1 MTYADP
7 KQESTVP
14 EGGPGH
20 APSVREHSVLDT
32 IAGIKDGRIDPKLLE
47 EEDRRACVQYLAS
60 EGATIP
66 EIAKLLKRS
75 DRTIQRDRDAIRAAA
90 ALQHDPKFAERM
102 AGLLVGEAELATER
116 IRRVTRSAETPPA
129 VKVEG
134 EHRCYQIRSD
144 LVTRL
149 QSLGLMPTAAHRVE
163 ADLTHRRSLDV
174 TQAAGEV
181 RRIAAVAIELLPADD
196 PLRVQIAGLAE
207 AASTEAPSSDPGDP
221 STR

>member
-1 MTYADP
+1 MSKAGSQHEPTG
-7 KQESTVP
+7 P
-14 EGGPGH
+14 EGGPEE
-20 APSVREHSVLDT
+20 ASSRPERSVLDT

-47 EEDRRACVQYLAS
+47 EEDRQACVQYLAS
-60 EGATIP
+60 EGATIA

-90 ALQHDPKFAERM
+90 ALKHDPKFADRM
-102 AGLLVGEAELATER
+102 SGVLVGEAELAIER
-116 IRRVTRSAETPPA
+116 IRRVTRGADTPPA

-149 QSLGLMPTAAHRVE
+149 QSLGLMPMAAQRVE

-181 RRIAAVAIELLPADD
+181 RRIAAVAIELLPEDD
-196 PLRVQIAGLAE
+196 PMRVQIAGLAE
-207 AASTEAPSSDPGDP
+207 ATSTEALA
-221 STR
+221 